1 MSWTITITTTFTRT
15 ISITRRSTNSSTPTA
30 SPTTTAMAAGDTE
43 AIEDLCEAID
53 KFMK

>member
-1 MSWTITITTTFTRT
+1 MSWTITITT
-15 ISITRRSTNSSTPTA
+15 PA
-30 SPTTTAMAAGDTE
+30 SPTITAMAAGDME

>member
-1 MSWTITITTTFTRT
+1 MSWTITIT
-15 ISITRRSTNSSTPTA
+15 PTA
-30 SPTTTAMAAGDTE
+30 MTAGDME